1 MEKLTLQQRA
11 DNLFAYVTGDKVKG
25 KLEEIIED
33 YGEQKGNPHA
43 LLDIKDE
50 FNALSFHIGE
60 ILAKAKEI
68 QSLAEMEY
76 SQAFNSRYEEARC
89 EVNEATGRSYS
100 GEDAKYKGRQ
110 LAAPELLTQI
120 FAERGY
126 NYIFGY
132 YQTCKSYRDNCIQ
145 RISLLK
151 EEQFSSRQQV

>member
-25 KLEEIIED
+25 ELERLIAD
-33 YGEQKGNPHA
+33 YNQNKENPHA
-43 LLDIKDE
+43 LSDVKDGL
-50 FNALSFHIGE
+50 NQLSFHIGE

-68 QSLAEMEY
+68 QHLAEMEHQ
-76 SQAFNSRYEEARC
+76 QAFNTEYERMRC
-89 EVNEATGRSYS
+89 EVNETTGNRYS
-100 GEDAKYKGRQ
+100 VDDAKYKARI
-110 LAAPELLTQI
+110 LIAPHLLTEI

-126 NYIFGY
+126 NYIYGY
-132 YQTCKSYRDNCIQ
+132 YQTCKSYRDGAIQ